1 MSEFGEDGLTPQVR
15 EYLKE
20 KDLYRQVVPGPL
32 TIEEIE
38 KEDLIGIL
46 MEVYLRLNKKV
57 PLDDVKVALV
67 RNPNMSYKIK
77 DQLRDWI
84 FRLTPDTTED
94 QARAIFNVMNNI
106 NK

>member
-1 MSEFGEDGLTPQVR
+1 MEGEDGLTDKMR

-20 KDLYRQVVPGPL
+20 KGLYRQIVPGPL
-32 TIEEIE
+32 TIEEME

-46 MEVYLRLNKKV
+46 MEVYLRCDKKI
-57 PLDDVKVALV
+57 PFDDVRIALG
-67 RNPNMSYKIK
+67 RNTFLSYKIK
-77 DQLRDWI
+77 DLLHDWLI
-84 FRLTPDTTED
+84 RLTPETTED